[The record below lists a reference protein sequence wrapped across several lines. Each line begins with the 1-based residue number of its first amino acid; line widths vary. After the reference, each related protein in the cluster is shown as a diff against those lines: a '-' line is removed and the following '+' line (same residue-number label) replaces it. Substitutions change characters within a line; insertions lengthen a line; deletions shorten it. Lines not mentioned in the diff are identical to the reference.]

1 MTLDRISRGEYF
13 RIKEIP
19 DKGIR
24 ARILRL
30 GIGEG
35 AQAHCHEKIPGG
47 PVIIKKNF
55 QEIAIGRKL
64 AKSITINK

>member
-1 MTLDRISRGEYF
+1 MTLDRISRGETF
-13 RIKEIP
+13 KIRRIP
-19 DKGIR
+19 DKDVR
-24 ARILRL
+24 ARISRL

-35 AQAHCHEKIPGG
+35 AYAHCPEKIPGG

-64 AKSITINK
+64 AKSITIDK